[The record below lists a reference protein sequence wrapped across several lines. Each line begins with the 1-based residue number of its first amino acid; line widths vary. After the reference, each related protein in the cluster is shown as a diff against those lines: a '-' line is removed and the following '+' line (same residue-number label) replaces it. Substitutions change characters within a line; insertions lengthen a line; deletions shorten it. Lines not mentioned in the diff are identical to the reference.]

1 MSYICMVVDGAY
13 PQDIRVRKEA
23 EALASFGKKVLVVC
37 PRKKNDCQKE
47 TLNGVEV
54 FRIGANYTNTKKG
67 IYDIIE
73 SVSNL
78 NPFFYRGLKK
88 VCNEYKIDFLHIHD
102 LPLAGTGLRF
112 RTKVKRALYL
122 DLHENFPEALK
133 TWFDWRRSVL
143 IKLKNRLFMHPEKW
157 SKKEEIFCNAYDKV
171 ICVVEEMKQ
180 KLITNFGIDKNKL
193 VVVSN
198 FEKKDFAK
206 IFNQE
211 VAQNIISATDFSITY
226 VGGFGP
232 HRGLQTAIA
241 AMPHIV
247 KSIPN
252 AKLFLIGKGS
262 LDVEAKLRNLVM
274 IHGAIDYVEFV
285 GYRPFKEIATIMQKT
300 DINIIPHLS
309 NEHTDNTIPHKLFQI
324 MMSKSML
331 LVSSCKPLKRI
342 VTKYNSGVIFEAN
355 NVVDFTEK
363 VTEIYK
369 NIDTYQSKIDNA
381 YDAVM
386 NKGENWESE
395 SLKLID
401 LYDTKYF

>member
-133 TWFDWRRSVL
+133 TWFDWRKSVL

-198 FEKKDFAK
+198 FEKILQK
-206 IFNQE
+206 
-211 VAQNIISATDFSITY
+211 FSIKKLRKILSVQQIFQLPTW
-226 VGGFGP
+226 VG
-232 HRGLQTAIA
+232 LD
-241 AMPHIV
+241 
-247 KSIPN
+247 
-252 AKLFLIGKGS
+252 LIG
-262 LDVEAKLRNLVM
+262 
-274 IHGAIDYVEFV
+274 DYKQ
-285 GYRPFKEIATIMQKT
+285 PSQPCHI
-300 DINIIPHLS
+300 LS
-309 NEHTDNTIPHKLFQI
+309 NLFRMQ
-324 MMSKSML
+324 
-331 LVSSCKPLKRI
+331 
-342 VTKYNSGVIFEAN
+342 N
-355 NVVDFTEK
+355 
-363 VTEIYK
+363 
-369 NIDTYQSKIDNA
+369 
-381 YDAVM
+381 
-386 NKGENWESE
+386 
-395 SLKLID
+395 
-401 LYDTKYF
+401 YF